1 MFASRKPAWR
11 RHDRDAGTGDAQ
23 ASSGGRQIG
32 ARNARHA
39 AKGDLHG
46 ITVVV
51 DTTGAELYIG
61 RFFEQR
67 GDGIVLLD
75 VARHSDGANGVSKE
89 QYVQTAARFGQWK
102 ELQQVVVPLPEVRS
116 VTRLADA
123 GA

>member
-1 MFASRKPAWR
+1 MGAMFAN
-11 RHDRDAGTGDAQ
+11 
-23 ASSGGRQIG
+23 
-32 ARNARHA
+32 RNARHA

-102 ELQQVVVPLPEVRS
+102 ELRAGGGAVARGTFGDALGRCR
-116 VTRLADA
+116 RL
-123 GA
+123 GACRIATGS

>member
-1 MFASRKPAWR
+1 MFARRKPAWR
-11 RHDRDAGTGDAQ
+11 RHDRDTGTGDAQ

-75 VARHSDGANGVSKE
+75 VARHSDGENGVSKE